1 MGRPRKK
8 IPKTQL
14 NLTLNPSVIEQA
26 KEYAFECNES
36 LSQLIERL
44 LREEMAGNTNASTH
58 ITDSAIAV
66 GKHAK
71 ASVKK

>member
-1 MGRPRKK
+1 MGRPKK
-8 IPKTQL
+8 KFLKSPL
-14 NLTLNPSVIEQA
+14 NLTLNASIIEQA
-26 KEYAFECNES
+26 KAYAFECGES
-36 LSQLIERL
+36 LSEIIERL
-44 LREEMAGNTNASTH
+44 LREEMAGYPNASTH